1 MAVAVA
7 IEGEEQSVKLGT
19 RAGNRPGDQRA
30 SERQQGGRRKA
41 AFLIRLSWRSGVLGG
56 GVMAGE
62 RVWAV
67 TVNESLESGPQSR
80 EAWWRLPLRRE
91 TRTRNARGSHE
102 ERGPGRGTGCCFR
115 AVLCFVLCVCEEEEG
130 RKMLVG
136 LGLGV
141 GAVHR
146 TSEKKVHG
154 SVRYRQV
161 TRYVTYKVRR
171 QREPGRGKKEGRG

>member
-1 MAVAVA
+1 MAA
-7 IEGEEQSVKLGT
+7 
-19 RAGNRPGDQRA
+19 
-30 SERQQGGRRKA
+30 
-41 AFLIRLSWRSGVLGG
+41 
-56 GVMAGE
+56 
-62 RVWAV
+62 
-67 TVNESLESGPQSR
+67 SLEERNTHTQRSRQSR
-80 EAWWRLPLRRE
+80 RE
-91 TRTRNARGSHE
+91 RARARNGML
-102 ERGPGRGTGCCFR
+102 FR

-146 TSEKKVHG
+146 TSEKKAHG